1 MRIPKINRTNIF
13 VHKLVRLTNLP
24 RPPNR
29 QSKMTD
35 RDTSW
40 VVGIVNDELYGKAC
54 GYGADNFIL
63 SSQARARAFVDARES
78 ERKERAPPTAA
89 PAAGNFHPFQP
100 SIKFYYDINSPSSV
114 LTSTE

>member
-1 MRIPKINRTNIF
+1 
-13 VHKLVRLTNLP
+13 
-24 RPPNR
+24 
-29 QSKMTD
+29 MTD

-63 SSQARARAFVDARES
+63 SSQARPRAFVDARES